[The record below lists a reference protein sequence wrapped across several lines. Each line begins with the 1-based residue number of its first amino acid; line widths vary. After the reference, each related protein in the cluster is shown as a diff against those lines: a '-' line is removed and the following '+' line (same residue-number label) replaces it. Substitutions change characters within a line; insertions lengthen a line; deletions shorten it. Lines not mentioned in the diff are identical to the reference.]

1 MRRAGDDNLIQV
13 KQLQLQKAKAR
24 LSTIDKVITKLYTDN
39 AESKIDDSR
48 LERMLS
54 ELQRESAG
62 LEKTIDSLS
71 VIDSVNETQE
81 SYRAFLN
88 WQISTRISRN

>member
-1 MRRAGDDNLIQV
+1 MRRAGDDNLIKV

-39 AESKIDDSR
+39 AEGKIDDSR

-54 ELQRESAG
+54 ELQRQLA
-62 LEKTIDSLS
+62 LKRRLT
-71 VIDSVNETQE
+71 V
-81 SYRAFLN
+81 
-88 WQISTRISRN
+88 